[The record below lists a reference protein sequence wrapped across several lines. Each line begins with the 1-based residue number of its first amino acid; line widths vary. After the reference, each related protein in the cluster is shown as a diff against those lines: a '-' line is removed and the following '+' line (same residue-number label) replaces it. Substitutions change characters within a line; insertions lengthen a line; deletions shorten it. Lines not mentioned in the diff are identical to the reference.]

1 MTAPEPI
8 RLTPRGQLLRAVSHA
23 IRCLNQVAPGDIE
36 QWRRDAQNFKESIRT
51 KYSNLLKHIPVEF
64 DSWLEA
70 RASGLYSQEQQ
81 QQMNELLDRLSHE
94 IRQEHL
100 A

>member
-1 MTAPEPI
+1 MTAPKPI
-8 RLTPRGQLLRAVSHA
+8 RLTPRGQLLRAVAHA
-23 IRCLNQVAPGDIE
+23 IRCLNQVAAGDTE
-36 QWRRDAQNFKESIRT
+36 QWRRDAAGFNKRIRAR
-51 KYSNLLKHIPVEF
+51 YSNLLEHIPVEF

-81 QQMNELLDRLSHE
+81 QQMNELLERLSHE